1 MKKIALAA
9 LLAASLGAAH
19 ADVLTFDGVSSTT
32 AVPNGYGDLN
42 WSNLYSHTGVDLA
55 NYAGTGYVNG
65 LVSGTQDAYNP
76 NGTPATVSATSTLGF
91 SLSDAYFTGAWF
103 NNLKIVAS
111 ATFENGTHDSKTFFV
126 STTGPV
132 DEHFD
137 WNGLASITFT
147 ASGGTPQAGLHGS
160 GTQFVLDNFNTT
172 PAVPEASNATLLLA
186 GIGLLAAAARRRRIG

>member
-19 ADVLTFDGVSSTT
+19 ADVLTFEGVST
-32 AVPNGYGDLN
+32 AAAIPNGYGGLD
-42 WSNLYSHTGVDLA
+42 WSNFYTHSGTDTA

-65 LVSGTQDAYNP
+65 LVSGTQDAFNS
-76 NGTPATVSATSTLGF
+76 GGAPATVSAMSALGF
-91 SLSDAYFTGAWF
+91 SLSDAYFSGAWA
-103 NNLKIVAS
+103 NNLKIVAA

-132 DEHFD
+132 DEHFN

-147 ASGGTPQAGLHGS
+147 SSGGTTQSGLHGS

-172 PAVPEASNATLLLA
+172 PAVPEASNAALLLA